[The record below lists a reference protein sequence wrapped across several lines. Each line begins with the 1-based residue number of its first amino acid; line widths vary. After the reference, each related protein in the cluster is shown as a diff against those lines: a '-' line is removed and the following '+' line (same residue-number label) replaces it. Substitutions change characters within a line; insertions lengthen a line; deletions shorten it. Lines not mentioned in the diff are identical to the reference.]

1 MALGSQCYVTIP
13 PAAAPGRG
21 IIRRAIEDIFAAIEH
36 DAAPHS
42 KFLVRA
48 SYLQIYNEV
57 GIPAHC
63 GCIKGACA
71 WCHPAVADVHLHP
84 SALAVDLQAQKDLL
98 LTAWQCKELCDALQ
112 CTDVP
117 RR

>member
-1 MALGSQCYVTIP
+1 VRAHGLKWGVILLLS
-13 PAAAPGRG
+13 APGRG

-57 GIPAHC
+57 GGHLPLTPGPLQLHRGSAAARPVLCAAHQ
-63 GCIKGACA
+63 
-71 WCHPAVADVHLHP
+71 HLQTGT
-84 SALAVDLQAQKDLL
+84 LAAGLQLYSVMR
-98 LTAWQCKELCDALQ
+98 C
-112 CTDVP
+112 
-117 RR
+117 